1 MYALLAPALMSLAA
15 NSGNVVNGTNDE
27 PPLPPRA
34 PAVTAAMPACGS
46 AMVSRS
52 ARSMARSR
60 PRTASGFSAAS
71 VRETKAS
78 VHEAI
83 GKLIGD
89 DAAEAQGTAEKQTA
103 KSEQKKS
110 RSPR

>member
-1 MYALLAPALMSLAA
+1 MTKRRTSDDQP
-15 NSGNVVNGTNDE
+15 SGD
-27 PPLPPRA
+27 A
-34 PAVTAAMPACGS
+34 K
-46 AMVSRS
+46 
-52 ARSMARSR
+52 
-60 PRTASGFSAAS
+60 AAS